1 MSTSESNY
9 SQNAGSWATVGAV
22 VAAVL
27 SSACCWIPLLLIGV
41 GASAAGVAGFFE
53 AYRPYLLG
61 ATGLLLAAGFYL
73 VYFRKPRCGPDG
85 ACAVPK
91 SRLTRFNK
99 VMLWVAT
106 AVVLLF
112 AFFPSYAGLLLAS
125 GGGSDGE
132 VPVALSGESRS
143 YQIEGMTCEA
153 CAAHIKARLARV
165 PGVAR
170 VELTY
175 AKKTARILFEDKV
188 VPPSDDT
195 IQKAIEAAGYRGH
208 RIEK

>member
-1 MSTSESNY
+1 MSTSPGNY
-9 SQNAGSWATVGAV
+9 SQSAGSWATVGAV

-61 ATGLLLAAGFYL
+61 ATGLLLAGGFYL
-73 VYFRKPRCGPDG
+73 VYFRKPRCGPAG
-85 ACAVPK
+85 ACGVPK

-112 AFFPSYAGLLLAS
+112 AFFPNYVGLLLAS
-125 GGGSDGE
+125 GGGSDGK
-132 VPVALSGESRS
+132 VPAALSGESRT
-143 YQIEGMTCEA
+143 YQIEGMTCEG
-153 CAAHIKARLARV
+153 CATHIRASLAKI

-175 AKKTARILFEDKV
+175 AVKRARIFFADKV
-188 VPPSDDT
+188 TPPSDDT
-195 IQKAIEAAGYRGH
+195 IQKVIEAAGYRGH

>member
-1 MSTSESNY
+1 MSTSPGNY

-22 VAAVL
+22 AAAVL

-73 VYFRKPRCGPDG
+73 VYFRKPRCGPGG

-99 VMLWVAT
+99 VMLWVASGV
-106 AVVLLF
+106 ALLF
-112 AFFPSYAGLLLAS
+112 AFFPNYVGVLVGS
-125 GGGSDGE
+125 GGGGDGTTSA
-132 VPVALSGESRS
+132 ALSGESRT
-143 YQIEGMTCEA
+143 YQIEGMTCEG
-153 CAAHIKARLARV
+153 CATHIKARLARV

-170 VELTY
+170 VKLSY
-175 AKKTARILFEDKV
+175 AEKRARILFEDKV
-188 VPPSDDT
+188 ALPTDDAL
-195 IQKAIEAAGYRGH
+195 QQAIEAAGYRGR
-208 RIEK
+208 RIDE

>member
-1 MSTSESNY
+1 MSTSPGNY
-9 SQNAGSWATVGAV
+9 SQSAGSWATVGAA

-53 AYRPYLLG
+53 AYRPYLLA
-61 ATGLLLAAGFYL
+61 ATVLLLAVGFYL
-73 VYFRKPRCGPDG
+73 VYFHKPRCGPDA

-91 SRLTRFNK
+91 SPLTRFNK
-99 VMLWVAT
+99 VMLWVASG
-106 AVVLLF
+106 VVLLF
-112 AFFPSYAGLLLAS
+112 SFFPNYVGVLVGS
-125 GGGSDGE
+125 GGADDGTTSA
-132 VPVALSGESRS
+132 ALSGESRT
-143 YQIEGMTCEA
+143 YQIEGMTCEG
-153 CAAHIKARLARV
+153 CATHIKASLV
-165 PGVAR
+165 KIPGVAR

-175 AKKTARILFEDKV
+175 AVKRAWIFFADKV
-188 VPPSDDT
+188 TPPSDDT

>member
-1 MSTSESNY
+1 MSTSAGNY

-73 VYFRKPRCGPDG
+73 VYFRKPRCGPG
-85 ACAVPK
+85 GSCAVPK

-99 VMLWVAT
+99 VMLWVAS
-106 AVVLLF
+106 AFVLLF
-112 AFFPSYAGLLLAS
+112 AFFPNYVVLLLAS
-125 GGGSDGE
+125 GNGGDRE
-132 VPVALSGESRS
+132 VPAALSGESRT

-153 CAAHIKARLARV
+153 CATHIKAQLARV

-170 VELTY
+170 VELSY
-175 AKKTARILFEDKV
+175 GEKRARILFEDKV
-188 VPPSDDT
+188 VPPTDGA
-195 IQKAIEAAGYRGH
+195 IQQAIEAAGYRGY